1 MDNLTIEQWMEKYP
15 YLRNIADFTLFTSKE
30 DFEQLRNSEKIKV
43 NSEEVSIAFLKRI
56 LNNDFYFEY
65 ASRYFNGD
73 INNFSVCYIIGGDTG
88 GSIYYKKSTIIK
100 AIEQLISS
108 GQISLKPDEQQKL
121 DSLKNSISFEK
132 FLEKHK
138 GNKYNIDIDGN
149 KYSIHYLMLHG
160 YQYSVFILLVNY
172 YLKI

>member
-15 YLRNIADFTLFTSKE
+15 YLRNIAEYTLFTSKE
-30 DFEQLRNSEKIKV
+30 DVEQLRNSEKIKV
-43 NSEEVSIAFLKRI
+43 NSEEVSIEFLKRI

-73 INNFSVCYIIGGDTG
+73 INIFAVSHIIGGDTG

-108 GQISLKPDEQQKL
+108 GQISLQPDEQQKL
-121 DSLKNSISFEK
+121 DSLKNSIS
-132 FLEKHK
+132 LI
-138 GNKYNIDIDGN
+138 Y
-149 KYSIHYLMLHG
+149 
-160 YQYSVFILLVNY
+160 
-172 YLKI
+172 